1 MFNLNFT
8 IMKKVNVFS
17 KKLGSN
23 MKIELDGDGPSI
35 TNLYDQGVVDAS
47 THSLATEF
55 SNRDW
60 EAWTDA
66 GWNNWGA
73 ICN

>member
-1 MFNLNFT
+1 
-8 IMKKVNVFS
+8 MKKVNVFS

-23 MKIELDGDGPSI
+23 MTIVLDGNGPSI
-35 TNLYDQGVVDAS
+35 TDLYENDTVNNRDC
-47 THSLATEF
+47 SLSTEF

-60 EAWTDA
+60 AAWTDA